1 MNAYRAPLG
10 DMQFLMSEVFQAEK
24 VFASMP
30 GTAEVSP
37 DLISAIL
44 EEAAKIAENL
54 LSPINQNG
62 DHEGCQ
68 WVDGVVTTPV
78 GFKEAYEQYVAGG
91 WAGLTGDTDFGGQG
105 MPKLLS
111 SQIEEMFF
119 GANSSF
125 ALYTILT
132 TGATLTLSEHAS
144 EALKQRYLPKMYE
157 GRWTGTM
164 CLTEPQAGT
173 DLGMLRTKAIPR
185 ADGSYSITG
194 TKVFITAGEH
204 DLTENII
211 HLVLAKL
218 PDAPAGPKGISLFV
232 VPRNAVDTDGGLTGD
247 PNNVFCGAIEHKM
260 GIKGSATCVMNF
272 DGAKGWL
279 VGEPNHGLSN
289 MFTMMNYERLSMG
302 LQSNGLADSSY
313 QTATEYARERIQG
326 RSPTGPQQPESAA
339 DPILVHPDVR
349 RMLLT
354 MRANIMAGRAL
365 SMYAAM
371 QLDISRFH
379 PDPGQRQQADRLVA
393 LLIPVAKAYCSDRGF
408 EMCVMGQQ
416 VLGGHGYVA
425 EWGLEQNVRDA
436 RIAQIYE
443 GANGIQA
450 LDLMGRKTVR
460 GQGELLAVLLT
471 EMDKFVADAEG
482 IPGMSRYL
490 PHLLSNQQ
498 IIQSVTLGV
507 IDRAGENPEEIGAA
521 SYAYMELLG
530 LTLYNFMWLRILA
543 AVLPKL
549 QAGSGDTPHLSGLV
563 KTAEFFFARLLP
575 KTRALVKEIEAGAD
589 TLMAMTAEEF

>member
-1 MNAYRAPLG
+1 MTAYRAPLD
-10 DMQFLMSEVFQAEK
+10 DMQFLMSEVFQADK

-30 GTAEVSP
+30 GTSEVTP
-37 DLISAIL
+37 DLINAIL
-44 EEAAKIAENL
+44 KEAAKIAEDL
-54 LSPINQNG
+54 MSPINQNG
-62 DHEGCQ
+62 DHEGCT
-68 WVDGVVTTPV
+68 WADGVVTTPM
-78 GFKEAYEQYVAGG
+78 GFKEAYTQYVAGG
-91 WAGLTGDTDFGGQG
+91 WAGLTGDIDFGGQG

-125 ALYTILT
+125 ALYAILN
-132 TGATLTLSEHAS
+132 TGAALTLSEHAA

-164 CLTEPQAGT
+164 CLTEPHAGT
-173 DLGMLRTKAIPR
+173 DLGMIRTRAVPQ
-185 ADGSYSITG
+185 ADGSYRITG
-194 TKVFITAGEH
+194 TKIFITAGEH

-232 VPRNAVDTDGGLTGD
+232 VPKYAVDDEGGFLGH
-247 PNNVFCGAIEHKM
+247 PNGVACGGIEQKM
-260 GIKGSATCVMNF
+260 GIKGSATCVLNF
-272 DGAKGWL
+272 DGAHGWL
-279 VGEPNHGLSN
+279 VGGINNGLSN

-313 QTATEYARERIQG
+313 QIAVAYARERIQG
-326 RSPTGPQQPESAA
+326 RAATGPQQPGSAA

-365 SMYAAM
+365 SMYAAT

-379 PDPGQRQQADRLVA
+379 PDAEKRRNAHRLVA
-393 LLIPVAKAYCSDRGF
+393 LLIPIAKAYCSDRGF
-408 EMCVMGQQ
+408 DMCVMGQQ

-460 GQGELLAVLLT
+460 TNGELLAVLFS
-471 EMDKFVADAEG
+471 EMDEFVAGAQD
-482 IPGMSRYL
+482 IPGMDLYL
-490 PHLLSNQQ
+490 PHLLRSQVM
-498 IIQSVTLGV
+498 IRSVTRSV
-507 IDRAGENPEEIGAA
+507 IDRAGDNPEEIGAA

-530 LTLYNFMWLRILA
+530 LTLYNFMWLRILS
-543 AVLPKL
+543 AVLPRL
-549 QAGSGDTPHLSGLV
+549 QAGTCDIPHLSGLV

-575 KTRALVKEIEAGAD
+575 RGQALVEEIEAGAE
-589 TLMAMTAEEF
+589 TLMAPSAEEF